1 MAACSLLAGLVGG
14 TFAAFTAETASP
26 SNNVTAA
33 SDFRAPTIGAAAI
46 SRSPTATPGH
56 IHQAGTYS
64 VYADVTDTGNPAS
77 GVAVVTADVS
87 NVTTALTTVPMVA
100 GSYTAGGVSYNY
112 RSPPLVA
119 DAILSEGAKPFSIT
133 AVDSDTNSG
142 TRSDLS
148 VDVDNTAPTGS
159 DVQSA
164 NAGATAGRPEA
175 TDTITLTYSEPID
188 PDSVLSGWDGSA
200 TSVAVRLTNGLLT
213 VSDTLQVYEPSDTTP
228 LPLGVTDLGRNDYVN
243 GVLGGEILRFGATGT
258 PSTMTRSGN
267 SITLALGT
275 ASGSGTA
282 LTAVGN
288 GTMSWPPSALAT
300 DRAGNVASIAA
311 ASESGGADKEF

>member
-1 MAACSLLAGLVGG
+1 VVACSLLAGLAGG

-33 SDFRAPTIGAAAI
+33 TDFRAPTIGAAAI
-46 SRSPTATPGH
+46 SRSATATPGH
-56 IHQAGTYS
+56 IKQAGTYS

-87 NVTTALTTVPMVA
+87 NVTTALTAVPMVA
-100 GSYTAGGVSYNY
+100 GSYTVGGVSYNY
-112 RSPPLVA
+112 RSAPLVA
-119 DAILSEGAKPFSIT
+119 NAILSEGTKPFSIT
-133 AVDSDTNSG
+133 AVDSDTNSA

-164 NAGATAGRPEA
+164 NAGVTAGRPEA
-175 TDTITLTYSEPID
+175 TDTITFTYSEPID

-200 TSVAVRLTNGLLT
+200 TNVVARLTNG
-213 VSDTLQVYEPSDTTP
+213 VIVNDTLRIYDPSDTTQ
-228 LPLGVTDLGRNDYVN
+228 LPLGVTDLGRNDYVG
-243 GVLGGEILRFGATGT
+243 GVVAGVILRFGATGT

-267 SITLALGT
+267 SITIVLGT

-282 LTAVGN
+282 LTAGGN

-300 DRAGNVASIAA
+300 DRAGNAASSAA